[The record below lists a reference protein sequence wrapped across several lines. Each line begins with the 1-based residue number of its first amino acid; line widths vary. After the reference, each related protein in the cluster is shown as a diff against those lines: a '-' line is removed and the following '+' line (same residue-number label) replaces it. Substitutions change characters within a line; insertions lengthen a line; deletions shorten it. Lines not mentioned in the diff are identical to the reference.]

1 MRITAVVQ
9 SSLIGVLLGC
19 GGGQTPAPAAPTA
32 REQQLQQERDA
43 AIARADAAEKRMAE
57 METSVAR
64 ATAEALK
71 RLEGVE
77 AGMAAAAAAPR
88 PPTVAKRPEPNPA
101 EIYAYPVG
109 NGPTVGPSNA
119 LVTVVRLTEYAC
131 PYCERSRATM
141 EGLQKK
147 YGPQLRIVYK
157 PYVVHP
163 RVATAPAL
171 ATCAAH
177 RQGKWKAMD
186 ALVWKNIYE
195 PRAFDK
201 ASDDGTECWQND
213 TCRNL
218 ETQAR
223 AIKLNMKKFRADM
236 RSCKAE
242 LDTDMAQ
249 ATAFGVH
256 ATPSFFIN
264 GRFMSGAQPQ
274 EMFEQLIDAELA
286 RAQDA
291 VRTGTA
297 ASDYYQTHVIA
308 IGSPSLQPPTP

>member
-1 MRITAVVQ
+1 MRISAIVIQ
-9 SSLIGVLLGC
+9 STLIGTLIGC
-19 GGGQTPAPAAPTA
+19 GGGQSRGPAAPTA

-88 PPTVAKRPEPNPA
+88 PPAVPKRPEPDPA
-101 EIYAYPVG
+101 AVYAYPVG
-109 NGPTVGPSNA
+109 KSPSVGPSNA
-119 LVTVVRLTEYAC
+119 LVTLVRLTEYAC

-141 EGLQKK
+141 DGLLKK

-157 PYVVHP
+157 PFVVHP

-177 RQGKWKAMD
+177 QQGKWKAMD

-201 ASDDGTECWQND
+201 VSDDGTECWQND
-213 TCRNL
+213 TCHNL
-218 ETQAR
+218 ESQAR
-223 AIKLNMKKFRADM
+223 ALKLNMKKFRADM
-236 RSCKAE
+236 RSCKTD
-242 LDTDMAQ
+242 LDADMAQ
-249 ATAFGVH
+249 ATAFGIH

-274 EMFEQLIDAELA
+274 EKFEQLIDAELA

-291 VRTGTA
+291 VRNGTA
-297 ASDYYQTHVIA
+297 PSDYYQTNVIA
-308 IGSPSLQPPTP
+308 AGLPSLQP